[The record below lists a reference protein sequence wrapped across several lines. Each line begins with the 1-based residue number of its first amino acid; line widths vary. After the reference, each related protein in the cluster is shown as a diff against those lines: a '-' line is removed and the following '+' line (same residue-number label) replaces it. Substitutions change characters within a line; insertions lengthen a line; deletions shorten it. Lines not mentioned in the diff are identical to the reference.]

1 MLVCVERFKERL
13 TNKMKKIIFALIIT
27 LFAQEAQSA
36 SVKQDFIVHV
46 GPFDAGR
53 TEFEYDLGANK
64 FSVLSKVSTNGLID
78 VIYPFTA
85 SYQSIGKILKSQK
98 LQTQKYTSL
107 SQSSSTRRS
116 KEMYYNAAG
125 LPTYRISAKN
135 NKSKRVEI
143 EQDTNNLGT
152 TDLQTALGQ
161 IAYQYN
167 HKGTCANKLEIF
179 DGKKRFSIIFEDRG
193 TEELVMHELSPNI
206 KGSAH
211 KCIAY
216 IDKLDNDDD
225 DLIWTISKDNPIHL
239 WLQTDEKSKL
249 AYIARIHMEDTPLGE
264 LNAYTTAITI
274 KQ

>member
-107 SQSSSTRRS
+107 SQSSSTCRS

-125 LPTYRISAKN
+125 LPTYRISAK
-135 NKSKRVEI
+135 
-143 EQDTNNLGT
+143 NLGT